1 MEYFNCMYTTSI
13 LDGYNVS
20 NNDDIQVLFRVL
32 VINTEQTTLNK
43 FLFVRLQS
51 FQSVWKLQ

>member
-1 MEYFNCMYTTSI
+1 MFNKNGVFQFIYTTSI

-51 FQSVWKLQ
+51 FQSV